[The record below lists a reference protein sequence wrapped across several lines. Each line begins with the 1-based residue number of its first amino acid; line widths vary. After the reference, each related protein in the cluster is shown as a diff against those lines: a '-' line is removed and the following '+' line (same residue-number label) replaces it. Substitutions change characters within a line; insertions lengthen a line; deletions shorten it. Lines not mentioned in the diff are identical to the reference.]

1 MKRILKYGTCNLK
14 KDEMQ
19 IKKDEVQL
27 KKLSMTAV
35 WTGFEVCMITRRLVR
50 NRQTLFV
57 SKIHQ
62 YSTSHCVPNCI
73 SSTASLIPFAFID
86 GDRNYTLVCY
96 VGHVL
101 LAHSLTSMIPP
112 STYLFQL
119 LRSYCH
125 CFIRHKYAANPNNKQ
140 IIFTE
145 LLKCHTA

>member
-1 MKRILKYGTCNLK
+1 MKRILKYDTCNLK

-35 WTGFEVCMITRRLVR
+35 WTGFEACMI
-50 NRQTLFV
+50 
-57 SKIHQ
+57 KIHQ

-101 LAHSLTSMIPP
+101 LAHS
-112 STYLFQL
+112 Y
-119 LRSYCH
+119 
-125 CFIRHKYAANPNNKQ
+125 
-140 IIFTE
+140 
-145 LLKCHTA
+145 